1 MKLSILVFVLGIT
14 STTAFAQRFTKA
26 DDGLDKKVLAV
37 DVTGPALL
45 TLEMVQE
52 LKLTAEQQKE
62 VMQLNRQRY
71 EQLQESEV
79 TDLRTRQLAVQKVH
93 LHNDKALMKILTPE
107 QVQRFLELEG
117 RQNMLHLSELGNE

>member
-1 MKLSILVFVLGIT
+1 MKLSILIFVLGLAT
-14 STTAFAQRFTKA
+14 TTAFAQRITKA

-52 LKLTAEQQKE
+52 LKLTTEQQQE

-71 EQLQESEV
+71 EQLQESEL

-93 LHNDKALMKILTPE
+93 LNNDKALMKILTPE